1 MLQITN
7 FISMYWNTTKIYFDT
22 FFEENKDKKCNFDL
36 DHSLNPTRY
45 NQYRQAMFD
54 EIHRMKQ
61 YSDLQPDEQKYIQM
75 LEYYKDIHYISFDV
89 FYEQLEHSAQ
99 NLRERILKTKE
110 QNPNTV
116 TILRLAYQVEK
127 SSLWVAML
135 VYHLIY
141 DVIDGVEFN
150 HTINILPYEELAR
163 KRISNIILVY
173 PDDCIYSG
181 QQLLTTLQADANLLK
196 KYTQLI
202 SCFSLCP
209 FVRDRFVMLTQTPS
223 FWKDHFKFIDTPIT
237 IDFGE
242 TQLIS
247 SLPYEAQI
255 TGWLSR
261 FGIIPYIL
269 RIPTNVYFQHKLA
282 DDLSTMTRI
291 LTYGILPIERKD
303 KTSLRIGDTLWIGN
317 MINNCPDIQHGL
329 HQDFESESLRCR

>member
-1 MLQITN
+1 
-7 FISMYWNTTKIYFDT
+7 
-22 FFEENKDKKCNFDL
+22 
-36 DHSLNPTRY
+36 
-45 NQYRQAMFD
+45 
-54 EIHRMKQ
+54 
-61 YSDLQPDEQKYIQM
+61 
-75 LEYYKDIHYISFDV
+75 
-89 FYEQLEHSAQ
+89 
-99 NLRERILKTKE
+99 
-110 QNPNTV
+110 
-116 TILRLAYQVEK
+116 
-127 SSLWVAML
+127 
-135 VYHLIY
+135 
-141 DVIDGVEFN
+141 
-150 HTINILPYEELAR
+150 
-163 KRISNIILVY
+163 
-173 PDDCIYSG
+173 
-181 QQLLTTLQADANLLK
+181 
-196 KYTQLI
+196 
-202 SCFSLCP
+202 
-209 FVRDRFVMLTQTPS
+209 MLTQTPS

-329 HQDFESESLRCR
+329 HQDFESESLRCPPSCYKKIVYTWKNQPIRPKAYLGDVFGNIMV